1 MLLSAQ
7 PIGHALLFKSGNA
20 TAPASFQSFDWS
32 QAQNPTGVS
41 SDQAR
46 SSAKPCSSQS
56 VDQESQ
62 ELQELVAQYDRGD
75 KGSLHPVFASLIE
88 PWLQFCHKRGEADR
102 DSLMIT
108 EASSS
113 RFPW

>member
-20 TAPASFQSFDWS
+20 NAPASFQSFDWS
-32 QAQNPTGVS
+32 QAQNLTGVS

-108 EASSS
+108 ETSSL
-113 RFPW
+113 FPW